1 MIIWSLNEKQR
12 GGEMRVKEKLLE
24 KREKYQRLVDSIFYA
39 HRDLALKELEK
50 INKELANL

>member
-1 MIIWSLNEKQR
+1 MINHLTKEGK
-12 GGEMRVKEKLLE
+12 MKVKEKLLE

>member
-1 MIIWSLNEKQR
+1 MK
-12 GGEMRVKEKLLE
+12 VKEKLLE